1 MLKPLF
7 FASMAAALALTMG
20 YADQPQGKLTI
31 PAPKTDPTNGKMMF
45 TSYCAPCHGTDGRGR
60 GPVASALR
68 SQPTDLTGLA
78 KANRGKYPENHIASV
93 LRFGSGVDAHGSAQM
108 PVWG

>member
-45 TSYCAPCHGTDGRGR
+45 TSYCAPCHGADEELVVW
-60 GPVASALR
+60 PR
-68 SQPTDLTGLA
+68 SL
-78 KANRGKYPENHIASV
+78 V
-93 LRFGSGVDAHGSAQM
+93 LRL
-108 PVWG
+108 